1 MRSRSTWALFA
12 FVVALTAVAVVIV
25 WPGAPSRYLP
35 GHFWPKGHGINFGG
49 FDRSEMRLGLDL
61 QGGAYL
67 VMEAEPPADYKGDL
81 DTAVNGAKE
90 VIENRVNSLGVSE
103 AEVSNAS
110 GHRIVVSIPGVNIE
124 EAKAQVGRTAALE
137 FKVYND
143 QGQIVPATGTVDG
156 ETKAMTGSYLDNNT
170 VPVQYTPSYA
180 VQFQTTGIGSTLM
193 KQITTRALSFPS
205 GDQRNLL
212 LVYLDD
218 QLISSANVTGVI
230 SDSGVITGQ
239 PTFTAARDLS
249 KLLNSGALPVPLKVI
264 QSNEV
269 SATLGGTS
277 VLESVHA
284 GEIGLLAVMLFM
296 ILFYRLPGLLA
307 SAALMV
313 YTALTLMVFK
323 LWPVTLTLTGIAA
336 FILSVGMAV
345 DANILIFERTK
356 EELRRGRTLNAAIDI
371 GFHRAWA
378 SIRDSHGSTLV
389 TCLIL
394 YWFGNQFGSTLVK
407 GFALTLAVG
416 VAMSLFSAITVTR
429 TFLKMV
435 QPTRLAKIH
444 WLWNA
449 DEARRRGS
457 AAQSRRRRD
466 DSDAQPQ
473 PQGGK

>member
-1 MRSRSTWALFA
+1 
-12 FVVALTAVAVVIV
+12 
-25 WPGAPSRYLP
+25 
-35 GHFWPKGHGINFGG
+35 
-49 FDRSEMRLGLDL
+49 MRLGLDL
-61 QGGAYL
+61 QGGSYL
-67 VMEAEPPADYKGDL
+67 VLEAEKPAGYVGDL
-81 DTAVNGAKE
+81 DTAVKGAKS
-90 VIENRVNSLGVSE
+90 VIENRVNALGVSE
-103 AEVSNAS
+103 AEVSTAS
-110 GHRIVVSIPGVNIE
+110 NHRIVVSIPGVSIDQ
-124 EAKAQVGRTAALE
+124 AKAQVGRTAALE
-137 FKVYND
+137 FKVYDDKGN
-143 QGQIVPATGTVDG
+143 IVPATGVVDG
-156 ETKAMTGSYLDNNT
+156 QTKAMTGSYLDNNT
-170 VPVQYTPSYA
+170 VAIHNGASYA
-180 VQFQTTGIGSTLM
+180 VQFQTTGIGSKLM
-193 KQITTRALSFPS
+193 KQITTRARSFPET
-205 GDQRNLL
+205 DQRNLL
-212 LVYLDD
+212 LVYLDN
-218 QLISSANVTGVI
+218 QLISRANVNGVI
-230 SDSGVITGQ
+230 SDSGIITGQ
-239 PTFTAARDLS
+239 PTFTAANNLS

-277 VLESVHA
+277 VLHSVHA

-296 ILFYRLPGLLA
+296 IMFYRLPGLLA
-307 SAALMV
+307 SAALIV
-313 YTALTLMVFK
+313 YAALTLMVFK

-371 GFHRAWA
+371 GFHRAWP
-378 SIRDSHGSTLV
+378 SIRDSHGSTLI

-449 DEARRRGS
+449 DEVRNR
-457 AAQSRRRRD
+457 AATRQRPGTEPE
-466 DSDAQPQ
+466 PQ

>member
-1 MRSRSTWALFA
+1 
-12 FVVALTAVAVVIV
+12 VIAVVIV

-35 GHFWPKGHGINFGG
+35 GSFWPKGQGLSIGG
-49 FDRSEMRLGLDL
+49 FDRSQMRLGLDL

-67 VMEAEPPADYKGDL
+67 VMEAEPPKDYKGDL
-81 DTAVNGAKE
+81 ATAVKGAKE
-90 VIENRVNSLGVSE
+90 VIENRVNALGVSE
-103 AEVSNAS
+103 SEVSTAN
-110 GHRIVVSIPGVNIE
+110 GNRIVVSIPGVSIE
-124 EAKAQVGRTAALE
+124 QAKAQVGRTAALE
-137 FKVYND
+137 FKVYD
-143 QGQIVPATGTVDG
+143 DKGQIVPATGVVDG

-170 VPVQYTPSYA
+170 APIHYGAGYA
-180 VQFQTTGIGSTLM
+180 VQFETTGIGSKLM
-193 KQITTRALSFPS
+193 KQITQRALSFPQ

-212 LVYLDD
+212 LVYLDN

-239 PTFTAARDLS
+239 PSFTSAQDLS

-277 VLESVHA
+277 VLHSVHA

-307 SAALMV
+307 SAALIV

-371 GFHRAWA
+371 GFHRAWP
-378 SIRDSHGSTLV
+378 SIRDSHGSTLI

-449 DEARRRGS
+449 DEVRQRPGGRTSARNRGTEPE
-457 AAQSRRRRD
+457 
-466 DSDAQPQ
+466 PQ

>member
-1 MRSRSTWALFA
+1 MRSRSTWAVFA
-12 FVVALTAVAVVIV
+12 VVIALAAAAVVIV

-35 GHFWPKGHGINFGG
+35 GSFWPNGHGITIGG
-49 FDRSEMRLGLDL
+49 WDRHEMVLGLDL

-67 VMEAEPPADYKGDL
+67 VMEADPPAGYSGNL
-81 DTAVNGAKE
+81 DTAIGGAKS
-90 VIENRVNSLGVSE
+90 VIESRVNALGVSE
-103 AEVSNAS
+103 AQVSTAS
-110 GHRIVVSIPGVNIE
+110 GHRIVVSIPGVTID
-124 EAKAQVGRTAALE
+124 EAKNQVGRTAALE
-137 FKVYND
+137 FKVYDDKGN
-143 QGQIVPATGTVDG
+143 IVPATGVVNG
-156 ETKAMTGSYLDNNT
+156 ETKAMTGSYLNNDT
-170 VPVQYTPSYA
+170 APITQGATYA
-180 VQFQTTGIGSTLM
+180 VQFSTTGIGSSLM
-193 KQITTRALSFPS
+193 KQITSRALSYPS
-205 GDQRNLL
+205 SDQRNLL
-212 LVYLDD
+212 LVYLDN
-218 QLISSANVTGVI
+218 QLISQANVTGVI
-230 SDSGVITGQ
+230 SNNGIITGQ
-239 PTFTAARDLS
+239 ASFTAAKQLS

-277 VLESVHA
+277 VLHSVHA

-313 YTALTLMVFK
+313 YTALTLAVFK

-371 GFHRAWA
+371 GFHRAWP
-378 SIRDSHGSTLV
+378 SIRDSHGSTLI

-435 QPTRLAKIH
+435 QPTRLAKFH

-449 DEARRRGS
+449 DEVRHRPGSARRSQERGPEPE
-457 AAQSRRRRD
+457 
-466 DSDAQPQ
+466 PQ

>member
-1 MRSRSTWALFA
+1 M
-12 FVVALTAVAVVIV
+12 ALTVAAVIIV

-35 GHFWPKGHGINFGG
+35 GGFWPKGHGLSVGS
-49 FDRSEMRLGLDL
+49 FDRSQMVLGLDL

-67 VMEAEPPADYKGDL
+67 VLEAEKPADYTGDL
-81 DTAVNGAKE
+81 GTAVAGAKS
-90 VIENRVNSLGVSE
+90 VIEKRVNALGVSE
-103 AEVSNAS
+103 AEVSTAN
-110 GHRIVVSIPGVNIE
+110 GNRIVVSIPGVTID

-137 FKVYND
+137 FKVYDDKGN
-143 QGQIVPATGTVDG
+143 IVPATGVIDG
-156 ETKAMTGSYLDNNT
+156 ETKVMTGSYLDNNT
-170 VPVQYTPSYA
+170 APVPNAASYA
-180 VQFQTTGIGSTLM
+180 VQFSTTGIGSSLM
-193 KQITTRALSFPS
+193 KQITTRALSYPQT
-205 GDQRNLL
+205 DNRNLL
-212 LVYLDD
+212 LVYLDN
-218 QLISSANVTGVI
+218 QLISQANVTGVI
-230 SDSGVITGQ
+230 SDSGIITGQ
-239 PTFTAARDLS
+239 PSFTAAKKLS
-249 KLLNSGALPVPLKVI
+249 TLLNSGALPVPLKVI

-277 VLESVHA
+277 VLHSVHA

-371 GFHRAWA
+371 GFHRAWP
-378 SIRDSHGSTLV
+378 SIRDSHGSTLI

-416 VAMSLFSAITVTR
+416 VAMSLFSAITITR

-435 QPTRLAKIH
+435 QPTRLAKFH

-449 DEARRRGS
+449 DEVRSRPGSTRRGGGG
-457 AAQSRRRRD
+457 AERE
-466 DSDAQPQ
+466 AQPQ